1 MSTEPA
7 YQHSSLKSL
16 SETTLKL
23 IKHAQPL
30 VIPEAHELLSMRSDL
45 EALLPISKNRAED
58 LKRDLR
64 HVDENIKINDN
75 EEGIKINTK

>member
-16 SETTLKL
+16 SETTLNL
-23 IKHAQPL
+23 IKHAQPF

-64 HVDENIKINDN
+64 HIDKNVKINDN